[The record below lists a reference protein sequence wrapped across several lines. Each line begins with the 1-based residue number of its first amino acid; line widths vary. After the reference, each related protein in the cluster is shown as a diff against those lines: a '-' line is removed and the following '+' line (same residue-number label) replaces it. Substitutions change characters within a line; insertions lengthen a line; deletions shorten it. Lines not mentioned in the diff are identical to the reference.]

1 MLNFMKIG
9 GLQKLTLIDYPGKVA
24 ATVFTVGCNFFCPF
38 CHNPDLVLL
47 KKSEQYPFLSEEQFF
62 WWLEK
67 KLGLLDGVCISGG
80 EPTIHKD
87 LPDFIKE
94 IKSLGF
100 IVKLDTNGSNPE
112 MLEYLIKNNLID
124 YVAMDIKAPINKYSK
139 FYRLATNV
147 AAIKKSV
154 NLICQLADYE
164 FRTTVIPDFHKKRDF
179 TEIGEWL
186 MGSNKY
192 VLQQFRPEKTLDPAF
207 ADVRP
212 YSDEEL
218 KSFCE
223 GLKPYFKKCEVRL

>member
-1 MLNFMKIG
+1 MVIG

-24 ATVFTVGCNFFCPF
+24 ATVFTAGCNFFCPF
-38 CHNPDLVLL
+38 CHNPDLVLPR
-47 KKSEQYPFLSEEQFF
+47 KSEQYPFLSEEQFF

-67 KLGLLDGVCISGG
+67 NLGLLDGVCISGG

-100 IVKLDTNGSNPE
+100 AVKLDTNGSNPE

-124 YVAMDIKAPINKYSK
+124 YAAMDIKAPINKYSK
-139 FYRLATNV
+139 FYRLAIDA

-154 NLICQLADYE
+154 NLIRQMADYE

-192 VLQQFRPEKTLDPAF
+192 VLQQFRSGKTLDPSF
-207 ADVRP
+207 ADVKP

-218 KSFCE
+218 ERFCE
-223 GLKPYFKKCEVRL
+223 GLKPCFKKCEVRL

>member
-1 MLNFMKIG
+1 MKIG

-24 ATVFTVGCNFFCPF
+24 ATVFTAGCNFFCPF
-38 CHNPDLVLL
+38 CHNPDLVLFN
-47 KKSEQYPFLSEEQFF
+47 KNEQYPFLSTEQFF

-67 KLGLLDGVCISGG
+67 NLGLLDGVCISGG
-80 EPTIHKD
+80 EPTIHQD

-94 IKSLGF
+94 IKDLGF
-100 IVKLDTNGSNPE
+100 AVKLDTNGSNPG
-112 MLEYLIKNNLID
+112 MLEQLLDNNLVD

-139 FYRLATNV
+139 FYRLPIDT

-154 NLICQLADYE
+154 NLIRQLADYE
-164 FRTTVIPDFHKKRDF
+164 FRTTVIPDLHKKRDF

-192 VLQQFRPEKTLDPAF
+192 VLQQFRPKKTLDPAF

-218 KSFCE
+218 EIFCK
-223 GLKPYFKKCEVRL
+223 GLKLCFKKCEVRL

>member
-1 MLNFMKIG
+1 MLLG

-24 ATVFTVGCNFFCPF
+24 ATVFTAGCNFFCPF

-47 KKSEQYPFLSEEQFF
+47 NKSEQYPFLSEEQFF
-62 WWLEK
+62 WWMEK
-67 KLGLLDGVCISGG
+67 NLWLLDGVCISGG

-100 IVKLDTNGSNPE
+100 AVKLDTNGSNPE

-124 YVAMDIKAPINKYSK
+124 YAAMDIKAPINKYSK
-139 FYRLATNV
+139 FYRLPIDT

-154 NLICQLADYE
+154 ELIRQMADYE
-164 FRTTVIPDFHKKRDF
+164 LRTTVIPDFHKKRDF
-179 TEIGEWL
+179 TEIGQWL
-186 MGSNKY
+186 TGSKKY

-207 ADVRP
+207 TNVKP

-218 KSFCE
+218 ECFCE
-223 GLKPYFKKCEVRL
+223 GLKPCFKKCEVRL